1 MGWGY
6 KYVWHLCQLIPV
18 LTHLNTYNKK
28 ERLKSRKQLDALFKS
43 GKTLTVFPVKMFYA
57 LVEGQDNPV
66 KAGVGVSKKFFKK
79 AVERNR
85 IKRLLR
91 EAYRTEKQPLQLQ
104 LSNGKKQL
112 NLFLLFIDKELPS
125 YDLVKDK
132 IRLCIKRLINELHE
146 VDIKNT

>member
-1 MGWGY
+1 MIH
-6 KYVWHLCQLIPV
+6 V
-18 LTHLNTYNKK
+18 NTYNKK
-28 ERLKSRKQLDALFKS
+28 EKLKSRKQLDALFKS

-57 LVEGQDNPV
+57 LADGQDNPV

-79 AVERNR
+79 AVQRNR

-91 EAYRTEKQPLQLQ
+91 EAYRTEKQPLHLQ
-104 LSNGKKQL
+104 LANSEKQL
-112 NLFLLFIDKELPS
+112 ILFLLFLDKELPS
-125 YDLVKDK
+125 YDLLKEK